1 LPRKK
6 SKVPLTRRRK
16 LWAEKCGGAV
26 FYGKPLVPNAGPQDR
41 YQRAM
46 LVQMNR
52 MIRETDKAIRKLY
65 AQHQPQIVTGLDA
78 SMASQAR
85 VLTNKLA
92 RKFEVIFNRLAP
104 NLAKRTVEQINRA
117 ASAGLHA
124 SLQQASGGL
133 SLKTTVITGR
143 VREVTKAAVAEN
155 VGLIRSIPQ
164 EYFKKIQ
171 GTVMRSITGGRGSA
185 DVFDMIEHIGK
196 VTRDRA
202 ALIARDQ
209 TSKTT
214 TALNSARMADLG
226 IRKFEWLHSGGG
238 KEPRPLHKNVLD
250 GNIYSLDDPPVIDDR
265 TGEKG
270 LPGQLINCR
279 CRMVPVVE
287 FGS

>member
-1 LPRKK
+1 MPRKK
-6 SKVPLTRRRK
+6 RKVPLTRKRK
-16 LWAEKCGGAV
+16 LWAEQRGGAV
-26 FYGKPLVPNAGPQDR
+26 FYGKPLIPNAGPQER
-41 YQRAM
+41 YKKAM

-52 MIRETDKAIRKLY
+52 MIAETQRSVAQLY
-65 AQHQPQIVTGLDA
+65 ATHEPQLKTGLDA

-85 VLTNKLA
+85 VLTNRLA
-92 RKFEVIFNRLAP
+92 RKFNIIFNRLAP
-104 NLAKRTVEQINRA
+104 NLAKRTIEQINRA

-124 SLQQASGGL
+124 SLKEASGGL
-133 SLKTTVITGR
+133 SLQTTVITGR

-155 VGLIRSIPQ
+155 VGLIKSIPQ

-185 DVFDMIEHIGK
+185 DVFNMIEHIGK

-202 ALIARDQ
+202 ELIARDQ

-214 TALNSARMADLG
+214 TALNAARMTDLG
-226 IRKFEWLHSGGG
+226 IKKFEWLHSGGG
-238 KEPRPLHKNVLD
+238 KEPRPLHKNVLN
-250 GNIYSLDDPPVIDDR
+250 GNIYSLADPPVIDDR
-265 TGEKG
+265 TEEKG

-279 CRMVPVVE
+279 CRMIPVLE